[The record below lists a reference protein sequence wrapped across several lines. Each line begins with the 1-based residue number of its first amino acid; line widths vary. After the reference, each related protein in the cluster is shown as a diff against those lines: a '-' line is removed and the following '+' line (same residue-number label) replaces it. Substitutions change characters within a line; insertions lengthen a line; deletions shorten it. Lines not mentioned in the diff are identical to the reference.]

1 MTQHQAQQ
9 QAAVSVASSY
19 LNLSYTQAKRFRLRI
34 TNETGII
41 TYLKPQLQKLP
52 TTFRNA
58 FTTLLSH
65 CVCPGRE
72 LIDWQEFSTA
82 VKSITYGPDN
92 LSSLASW
99 PTAPGVDIMKTPD
112 PRHAAYKILEIYAE
126 SKVKEPSVIGSP
138 YHWAILLSL
147 QKTGFCLSDTLKSHL
162 LAAAS
167 IAAGA
172 FFLKSGSLHL
182 IDTSSIPRTCSDDSE
197 GDDLLIV
204 RKTSNGTYM
213 IAWPS
218 SFQPLAPSEI
228 KGMKQLI
235 LDYKGREVTGR
246 LRYLSTANS
255 ARLAKSIGLTVDG
268 DYARLAPC

>member
-1 MTQHQAQQ
+1 MTQLQAQQ
-9 QAAVSVASSY
+9 QAAVYVASRY

-34 TNETGII
+34 SNETGII

-52 TTFRNA
+52 STFRNA
-58 FTTLLSH
+58 FATLLGH

-72 LIDWQEFSTA
+72 FIDWQEFSTA

-92 LSSLASW
+92 SSSLASW
-99 PTAPGVDIMKTPD
+99 PTAPNVNIIATPD
-112 PRHAAYKILEIYAE
+112 PRHCAYKILEVYHE
-126 SKVKEPSVIGSP
+126 KKLEEPSVIGSL
-138 YHWAILLSL
+138 YHCAMLLSL

-162 LAAAS
+162 LAAGS

-172 FFLKSGSLHL
+172 FYLKSGSLYL
-182 IDTSSIPRTCSDDSE
+182 IDTNSIPRTCTDDTE
-197 GDDLLIV
+197 GDDLLLV
-204 RKTSNGTYM
+204 RKTSSGMFM

-218 SFQPLAPSEI
+218 SFQPLALSEI
-228 KGMKQLI
+228 KGMKQLVC
-235 LDYKGREVTGR
+235 DYKGREVTGR
-246 LRYLSTANS
+246 LRSLSTTSS

>member
-9 QAAVSVASSY
+9 QAVYVASRY

-34 TNETGII
+34 TNETGLIA
-41 TYLKPQLQKLP
+41 YLKPQLQKLP

-58 FTTLLSH
+58 FATLLGH

-72 LIDWQEFSTA
+72 LVDWQEFSTA

-99 PTAPGVDIMKTPD
+99 PTAPCVDIMKAPD
-112 PRHAAYKILEIYAE
+112 PRHAAYKILEVYHDLKA
-126 SKVKEPSVIGSP
+126 KEPGTFGAP
-138 YHWAILLSL
+138 YSWAMRLSL
-147 QKTGFCLSDTLKSHL
+147 EKTGICLSDALSSHL
-162 LAAAS
+162 MAAAS

-182 IDTSSIPRTCSDDSE
+182 IDTTSIPRSQTYSG

-204 RKTSNGTYM
+204 RKTSSGMYM

-235 LDYKGREVTGR
+235 RDYKGRKVTGKFR
-246 LRYLSTANS
+246 FLSTASS